1 MKLPIQIDEQRS
13 PDWKAKSRAIL
24 FRNEV
29 NNFTRSFRDNFV
41 TLIVSSFGLL
51 VALSWNKFWEA
62 WVATLT
68 PEKTIYYNGMVALAM
83 TILAVVATYFLSKL
97 KNSR

>member
-1 MKLPIQIDEQRS
+1 MKLPIETDDRK
-13 PDWKAKSRAIL
+13 PTDWKSKSRDII

-29 NNFTRSFRDNFV
+29 KNFTRSFRDNFV

-51 VALSWNKFWEA
+51 VALSWNKFWET

-68 PEKTIYYNGMVALAM
+68 PDKSMYYTGMVALSM

>member
-1 MKLPIQIDEQRS
+1 MKLPINTDNQRP
-13 PDWKAKSRAIL
+13 PDWKAKSRALI
-24 FRNEV
+24 FNREMS
-29 NNFTRSFRDNFV
+29 NFTKSFRDNFV
-41 TLIVSSFGLL
+41 TLMVSSFGLL

-68 PEKTIYYNGMVALAM
+68 PEKTLYYNGVVALTM